1 MGERPE
7 TRNGQGVH
15 KPPLRDQ
22 GRIDKGRGLID
33 KFNREGSPLDTRD
46 KGRFSRENL
55 DGRDS
60 ELNLRENDSRNKSVR
75 GYG

>member
-1 MGERPE
+1 
-7 TRNGQGVH
+7 
-15 KPPLRDQ
+15 
-22 GRIDKGRGLID
+22 
-33 KFNREGSPLDTRD
+33 LDTRD

-55 DGRDS
+55 DARDS

>member
-1 MGERPE
+1 MGERPG
-7 TRNGQGVH
+7 TRNGQGVQ
-15 KPPLRDQ
+15 KPPLRGQ
-22 GRIDKGRGLID
+22 GRNDKGRGLID

-55 DGRDS
+55 DARDS